1 MSSRL
6 IPILDSIDAV
16 RAPPHPTGPSPLWL
30 ALLLALLLLTGCA
43 EPKYLMRLDTEPR
56 LEKDAQVWP
65 AAPET
70 ARYRYVGQLK
80 GDDNFVL
87 DETSSKSSAARDFF
101 YWLIGL
107 VGMGEEKVML
117 VRPQSGFVDNTG
129 RVLVTDAGKV
139 MVFDQAAGKLQE
151 WRIAY
156 GDTDFVA
163 PIGIAQG
170 ADGQTLVADAELG
183 RVFRLDRDGKP
194 LGEFGTGELLRPTGL
209 ARDAQ
214 RGRVYVSD
222 TAAHEIKVFDDSG
235 KLLQTIG
242 QRGNVAENELNFP
255 THIAFAA
262 DKLYVSDT
270 MNARVQTFDAGGAP
284 TGSLGQRGL
293 YFGNMVRPK
302 GVTLD
307 GESNLYVAE
316 SLYDYVLIYNR
327 RGEFLMP
334 LGASQGVGKLYQPA
348 GLWFDRQGRL
358 YVADMYNGRVVIFQ
372 FLGGS

>member
-1 MSSRL
+1 MLNFLTAFSRMNIRL
-6 IPILDSIDAV
+6 
-16 RAPPHPTGPSPLWL
+16 HWL
-30 ALLLALLLLTGCA
+30 APLALLLLAGCA
-43 EPKYLMRLDTEPR
+43 EPKYLMRMDTEPR

-65 AAPET
+65 AAPDVP
-70 ARYRYVGQLK
+70 RYRYVGQLK

-87 DETSSKSSAARDFF
+87 DETSSKSSAAQDFF
-101 YWLIGL
+101 YWLVGL
-107 VGMGEEKVML
+107 VGISEEKVML
-117 VRPQSGFVDNTG
+117 RRPQSGFVDDTG

-139 MVFDQAAGKLQE
+139 MVFDQAAGKLHE

-156 GDTDFVA
+156 GDTAFVA

-170 ADGQTLVADAELG
+170 PDGQTLVADAELG

-194 LGEFGTGELLRPTGL
+194 LGEIGKDVLKRPTGL

-214 RGRVYVSD
+214 RGLIYVSD
-222 TAAHEIKVFDDSG
+222 TAAHEVKVFDDSG

-242 QRGNVAENELNFP
+242 QRGNVAEDELNFP

-270 MNARVQTFDAGGAP
+270 MNARVQTFDNGGAP
-284 TGSLGQRGL
+284 AGSMGQRGL

-307 GESNLYVAE
+307 GEGNLYVAE

-334 LGASQGVGKLYQPA
+334 LGASQGIGKFYQPS